1 VNRIEFNPESEFS
14 IVWMISAV
22 GLRYISDPVFVVY
35 DCSAP
40 YVLIRERDHSHSA
53 ADWEVVLLFLYMYA
67 YIIVEIIS
75 MYM

>member
-1 VNRIEFNPESEFS
+1 MNRIEFNPESEFS

-40 YVLIRERDHSHSA
+40 YVLIRERDHSA